1 MTSDELDTALREVP
15 TSHSHVTKDLDE
27 IEIIVW
33 YELGRDD
40 ASLIVQFVER
50 LTSLSY
56 QGERSCSHDN
66 VLGLRFSPT

>member
-1 MTSDELDTALREVP
+1 
-15 TSHSHVTKDLDE
+15 VTKDLDE

-33 YELGRDD
+33 YEIDRDD

-56 QGERSCSHDN
+56 QGERSCHHDN
-66 VLGLRFSPT
+66 VAGLRFSPT

>member
-1 MTSDELDTALREVP
+1 MTSEEPDTALREAP
-15 TSHSHVTKDLDE
+15 TSHSHVTEDLDE

-33 YELGRDD
+33 YDLGRDD

-56 QGERSCSHDN
+56 QGERSCHHDN
-66 VLGLRFSPT
+66 VAGLRFSPT